1 MKEQTLV
8 EMANKIE
15 TAGKVM
21 NQMIGELRMMD
32 ERLHGLTLFIQK
44 LPNYEEILQELKD
57 ELAKSKDEDSGLD
70 IGTELP
76 GS

>member
-1 MKEQTLV
+1 MKEQTLI
-8 EMANKIE
+8 EMSNKIE

-32 ERLHGLTLFIQK
+32 ERLHGLTMFIQK

-57 ELAKSKDEDSGLD
+57 ELAKNKEEDSSLD
-70 IGTELP
+70 IGTEL
-76 GS
+76 